1 MNLSKLWVCSLAII
15 AIAPSMAEAQ
25 LFRRSFQRSTSV
37 LRSNCPNGVCPT
49 GQVVRQS
56 VRNVITPQ
64 SNVSRG
70 HWSYPGTISGHLKAT
85 HGVSTIGMSHEQMLN
100 THDALH
106 ENRYVPNY
114 HNSLVVPFPATVI
127 QGPGGYYDR
136 PQWKTPTSHI
146 PTKAVAPA
154 KTPVSTTFGLTGS
167 RGTTTPGHVLAQ
179 IIPDV
184 SFGLE
189 SSIPDHVLAQVDT
202 TSAPVKVSESFRTSL
217 RKAIV
222 EARKAGKITL
232 RDATRLRVACLSP
245 AFLERAQELAV
256 VQIAASGEPS
266 DSVPLNDEGMVE
278 VEGINWDG
286 LAKFLEV
293 FVPLLI
299 TLLKAFGL

>member
-15 AIAPSMAEAQ
+15 ALAPSLAEAQ
-25 LFRRSFQRSTSV
+25 LFRRSFQRSTPV

-49 GQVVRQS
+49 GQAVRQT
-56 VRNVITPQ
+56 VRNVVAPQ

-70 HWSYPGTISGHLKAT
+70 HWSYPGTISGHLQAT
-85 HGVSTIGMSHEQMLN
+85 HGVSTVGMSHEQMLN

-114 HNSLVVPFPATVI
+114 HTSPAVPSPATVI
-127 QGPGGYYDR
+127 QGSGGYYDR
-136 PQWKTPTSHI
+136 PQWKTPTS
-146 PTKAVAPA
+146 PLPAKTATPA
-154 KTPVSTTFGLTGS
+154 KTPASSTFGLVGS
-167 RGTTTPGHVLAQ
+167 SVTIPSHVLAQ
-179 IIPDV
+179 IAPDV

-189 SSIPDHVLAQVDT
+189 TTIPEHVLAQVDT
-202 TSAPVKVSESFRTSL
+202 ASAPVKVSESFRTSL

>member
-1 MNLSKLWVCSLAII
+1 MWFVKRVVLALV
-15 AIAPSMAEAQ
+15 AVVMVSQVADAQ
-25 LFRRSFQRSTSV
+25 IFRRAIQRTRSV
-37 LRSNCPNGVCPT
+37 VQGCPNGVCPT
-49 GQVVRQS
+49 VQ
-56 VRNVITPQ
+56 TPQ
-64 SNVSRG
+64 RSVQTLVPTS
-70 HWSYPGTISGHLKAT
+70 HWTYPGTIDGHLRST
-85 HGVSTIGMSHEQMLN
+85 HGVSAAGMSREQMLN
-100 THDALH
+100 LHDALH
-106 ENRYVPNY
+106 EGR
-114 HNSLVVPFPATVI
+114 SLSVLQTQQTGNLMLNGGVAFPQAI
-127 QGPGGYYDR
+127 QRVTQPV
-136 PQWKTPTSHI
+136 QQVAPTQKMQL
-146 PTKAVAPA
+146 PAKAVSPA
-154 KTPVSTTFGLTGS
+154 KTPSATFGLSSSSMTIPS
-167 RGTTTPGHVLAQ
+167 HVLAQ
-179 IIPDV
+179 IAPDV

-189 SSIPDHVLAQVDT
+189 TTIPEHVLAQVDT
-202 TSAPVKVSESFRTSL
+202 ASAPVKVSESFRTSL